1 VTISFQLDQIDERV
15 APEPYKRYVKVIFD
29 HHIVKGSPLSLGY
42 FRLEPGQSGPKHIH
56 ENEVEV
62 YIVLSGK
69 GRVDI
74 GDETVELVVG
84 SILYV
89 PPMVEHQ
96 TVNIGQSD
104 LEFYGVFSPST
115 ALTEML
121 QWEKRL

>member
-1 VTISFQLDQIDERV
+1 MAISYQLDQIDERV

-29 HHIVKGSPLSLGY
+29 HHIIKGSPLSLGY

-56 ENEVEV
+56 QNEVEI

-69 GRVDI
+69 GRVFI
-74 GDETVELVVG
+74 GDETVDLGVG

-96 TVNIGQSD
+96 TFNSGQSD

-115 ALTEML
+115 ALTAML
-121 QWEKRL
+121 QWEKSI